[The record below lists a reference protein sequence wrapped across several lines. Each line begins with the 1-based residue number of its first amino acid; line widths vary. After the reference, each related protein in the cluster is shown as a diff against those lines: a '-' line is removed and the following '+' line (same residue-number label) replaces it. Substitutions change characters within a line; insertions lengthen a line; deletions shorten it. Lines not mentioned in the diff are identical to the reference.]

1 MSKALQNHM
10 ESHSAEGT
18 EGDGRDST
26 AKERRKKD
34 DGKTSLPLFHYYHSI
49 ILPNEIV
56 RWHGS
61 KRGSELVYHYYLD

>member
-18 EGDGRDST
+18 EGDGR
-26 AKERRKKD
+26 KND
-34 DGKTSLPLFHYYHSI
+34 DGKTSLPYYWYWCLF

-56 RWHGS
+56 TWHGS